1 MATYATPLKLGPL
14 LLKNRVIM
22 ASLTRDRNLV
32 PGPLQLHFSILAGI
46 YNDEQVG
53 GWKKVVDAV
62 HASNGLIFL
71 QLWHIGRVAHPLLQH
86 GRANVAPSALTAQG
100 GKFRQLEGKPGYV
113 QPEAIEDPEKYIVL
127 YIRAAERAKQAGFD
141 GVELHSANGYLAHQF
156 IDNTSNHRTDQW
168 GGSVE
173 NRCRFPLRV
182 IDEISRVY
190 GNDRVGIK
198 LSPGGGY
205 NDMGMNEKDTVETY
219 SYLIK
224 ELNARKIAYIQL
236 ARYWALGDPVKRG
249 TPIDVFQWRNLIDSK
264 HTALFANTDYHPE
277 EGAETLKS
285 GQADGIVYGT
295 L

>member
-1 MATYATPLKLGPL
+1 M
-14 LLKNRVIM
+14 
-22 ASLTRDRNLV
+22 
-32 PGPLQLHFSILAGI
+32 
-46 YNDEQVG
+46 
-53 GWKKVVDAV
+53 
-62 HASNGLIFL
+62 
-71 QLWHIGRVAHPLLQH
+71 
-86 GRANVAPSALTAQG
+86 
-100 GKFRQLEGKPGYV
+100 
-113 QPEAIEDPEKYIVL
+113 
-127 YIRAAERAKQAGFD
+127 
-141 GVELHSANGYLAHQF
+141 
-156 IDNTSNHRTDQW
+156 
-168 GGSVE
+168 
-173 NRCRFPLRV
+173 

-285 GQADGIVYGT
+285 GQADGIVYGRSFIGNPDLAQRLVNNQAVNADLNFKT
-295 L
+295 FYGGGAEGYTDYPTYQQQQQQVRA